1 MKITELISKKK
12 HILSFEFFPPK
23 KPENDHILFETIDE
37 LKVFSPD
44 FVSITYGAGGST
56 KDKTLSWTIK
66 IHNDYKIETMM
77 HLTCITSER
86 DEIKLILDELYKNG
100 VENILALRGDYPKDV
115 LDYKISTEFKF
126 ASDLVEAINIDGR
139 FCIGVAGYPEGH
151 IEARD
156 IQSDI
161 DNLKK
166 KLDAG
171 GSFIITQLFF
181 DNKHFYNYINL
192 LRKKGIDV
200 PVLAGIMPVTSFSQ
214 IERFKQMCGVDIP
227 ENLINSLVDRSEND
241 AFNIGV
247 DYAISQ
253 CEDLL
258 KNNVSGLHFYTLNK
272 SDATKIILNSLG
284 NFNCE

>member
-1 MKITELISKKK
+1 MKITEMIAKKK
-12 HILSFEFFPPK
+12 QILSFEFFPPK
-23 KPENDHILFETIDE
+23 KQENDHILFETINE
-37 LKVFSPD
+37 LKGFSPD

-66 IHNDYKIETMM
+66 IQNDYKIETMM
-77 HLTCITSER
+77 HLTCITSQR
-86 DEIKLILDELYKNG
+86 NEIKLILDELYKNG
-100 VENILALRGDYPKDV
+100 VENILALRGDYPKDG
-115 LDYKISTEFKF
+115 LDYKISKEFKF
-126 ASDLVEAINIDGR
+126 ASDLVKAINIDGR
-139 FCIGVAGYPEGH
+139 FCVGVAGYPEGH
-151 IEARD
+151 IEAVD

-166 KLDAG
+166 KLDVG

-181 DNKHFYNYINL
+181 DNKKFYNYINL
-192 LRKKGIDV
+192 LHKKGINV
-200 PVLAGIMPVTSFSQ
+200 PVLAGIMPITSFSQ
-214 IERFKQMCGVDIP
+214 IEKFKQMCGVDIH
-227 ENLINSLVDRSEND
+227 ENLINSLYGKSEND

-272 SDATKIILNSLG
+272 SDATKIIINSLG
-284 NFNCE
+284 KFNCE